1 MARTGRKSG
10 YEEFK
15 DGTLLGM
22 TTSWLIANWY
32 GFTKEEKMKVA
43 LIIAPKGITDK
54 VQHVGVVDVKI
65 IEEMKGLFNEFRTRQ
80 PHLVNA
86 GSIF

>member
-1 MARTGRKSG
+1 MAKTGRKSG

-15 DGTLLGM
+15 NGSLLGM

-32 GFTKEEKMKVA
+32 SFSKDEKMKVA

-54 VQHVGVVDVKI
+54 VQHTGAIDVMI
-65 IEEMKGLFNEFRTRQ
+65 IEEMKGLFNDFRARQ
-80 PHLVNA
+80 KQVAHT
-86 GSIF
+86 G

>member
-1 MARTGRKSG
+1 MAKLGRKSG

-54 VQHVGVVDVKI
+54 VQHTGVIDVAM
-65 IEEMKGLFNEFRTRQ
+65 IEEMNGLFQQFRRSQ
-80 PHLVNA
+80 KQLVKA
-86 GSIF
+86 